1 MKKLFFYFIF
11 FFVFFNI
18 KANSSEMLPTKSDYE
33 QVINVGKMISHDKKF
48 TLFFKT
54 REKAILAK
62 GIEVNYIRDYPQDL
76 YFLHHDTG
84 KTYPLITYDWFPQKV
99 KKQE

>member
-33 QVINVGKMISHDKKF
+33 QVINVGQMISHDKKF

-62 GIEVNYIRDYPQDL
+62 GIEVNYIRDYPQD
-76 YFLHHDTG
+76 
-84 KTYPLITYDWFPQKV
+84 
-99 KKQE
+99 